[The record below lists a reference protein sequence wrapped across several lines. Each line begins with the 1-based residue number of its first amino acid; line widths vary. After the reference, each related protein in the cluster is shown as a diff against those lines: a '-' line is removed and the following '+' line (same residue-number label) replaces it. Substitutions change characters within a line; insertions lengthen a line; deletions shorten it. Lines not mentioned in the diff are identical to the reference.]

1 MGYTRRKRKSS
12 YRKKKGSCRCRY
24 CKKKS
29 CSKKRGIR
37 KRGRKGGGKRKSL
50 RGGNILNLGRDAFN
64 YANNNNYKILDM
76 YKGTQSNI
84 TPATFGARG
93 RT

>member
-29 CSKKRGIR
+29 YSKKRGIR
-37 KRGRKGGGKRKSL
+37 KRGRKRKSL
-50 RGGNILNLGRDAFN
+50 RGGFGLARDAFN

-76 YKGTQSNI
+76 YKGTQTSM
-84 TPATFGARG
+84 TPATFSQRG